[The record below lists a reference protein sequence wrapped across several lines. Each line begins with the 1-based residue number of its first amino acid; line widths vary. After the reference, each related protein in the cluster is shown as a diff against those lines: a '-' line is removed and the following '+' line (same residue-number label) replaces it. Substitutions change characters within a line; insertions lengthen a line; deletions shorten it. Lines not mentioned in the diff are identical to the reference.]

1 MTSISEHA
9 SCINTVSQMV
19 LVHIDCH
26 MAAVRRSG
34 GGRNADEWSKAMLHN
49 AGARCN
55 VLTPLALNEAP
66 FQQALAR

>member
-1 MTSISEHA
+1 
-9 SCINTVSQMV
+9 MV